1 MLVTLVDQ
9 NHEPFCKWHPAR
21 VAINRFYRDNSQFD
35 NKSRYEPACSDRF
48 RSYIHFIRSVP
59 RDFSAAG
66 SQKDRGSARGNQCTR
81 WVERERIEGK
91 RKGKGREERKE
102 EKKCSRTP
110 SYPSGDGRREI
121 WEHWK
126 SRGIVSSSKHA
137 LRRIVTT
144 AQRENFSRY
153 GSRSASGYR
162 YEKKEKKRKKME
174 KKFCSSKQY
183 VNILYKRISNFYSS
197 LWKFFFIF
205 FFYYLARS
213 LKFIYSFF
221 LSVSKYFLNA
231 YESLAFY
238 LLCLP

>member
-1 MLVTLVDQ
+1 MQRLFSQLHPLYSKRPAWFFPPLILKRIEDR
-9 NHEPFCKWHPAR
+9 HEETTGGL
-21 VAINRFYRDNSQFD
+21 S
-35 NKSRYEPACSDRF
+35 E
-48 RSYIHFIRSVP
+48 
-59 RDFSAAG
+59 
-66 SQKDRGSARGNQCTR
+66 RGS
-81 WVERERIEGK
+81 REKGK
-91 RKGKGREERKE
+91 RKGREERKE
-102 EKKCSRTP
+102 EKKCSPTP

-137 LRRIVTT
+137 LRRIVIT

-162 YEKKEKKRKKME
+162 YEKKKKRKKME

-205 FFYYLARS
+205 FF
-213 LKFIYSFF
+213 II
-221 LSVSKYFLNA
+221 
-231 YESLAFY
+231 
-238 LLCLP
+238 